1 MNGITLDPTTIVV
14 LLVAL
19 TMAPFM
25 LLLVS
30 SFVKIASVLS
40 LIRNALGVQQVPP
53 NMVLNGMAIMLTIYI
68 MYPVLQDTF
77 DIARQMEFDMN
88 NIASL
93 EPKLTEACGPL
104 KRFLERHTKPRGRAF
119 FLKTAQQIWPQ
130 QMQKD
135 LKEGNLLVLIP
146 AFVVSELTD
155 AFQIGFLL
163 YLPFIAIDM
172 VVSNILLA
180 MGMMMVSPMT
190 ISMPFK
196 MMLFV
201 LVDGWSKLVEG
212 IVKTYS

>member
-1 MNGITLDPTTIVV
+1 MNGVTLDPTTIVV

-19 TMAPFM
+19 TMAPFL

-77 DIARQMEFDMN
+77 NIARSIDYDMN

-93 EPKLTEACGPL
+93 EPKLSQTFTPL
-104 KRFLERHTKPRGRAF
+104 KHFLECHTKSRGRAF

-135 LKEGNLLVLIP
+135 LKEQHLLVLIP

-172 VVSNILLA
+172 IVSNILLA

-190 ISMPFK
+190 ISLPFK

-201 LVDGWSKLVEG
+201 LVDGWTKLVEG
-212 IVKTYS
+212 IVKTYR

>member
-1 MNGITLDPTTIVV
+1 MNGITLDPTTIIV
-14 LLVAL
+14 LLVSL
-19 TMAPFM
+19 TMAPFL

-40 LIRNALGVQQVPP
+40 LVRNALGVQQVPP

-68 MYPVLQDTF
+68 MYPVMQETF
-77 DIARQMEFDMN
+77 DIARTMDFDMN

-93 EPKLTEACGPL
+93 EPKLTTACGPL
-104 KRFLERHTKPRGRAF
+104 KRFLEKHTKSRGRAF
-119 FLKTAQQIWPQ
+119 FLKTAQKIWPE

-135 LKEGNLLVLIP
+135 LKEGNLLVLVP

-172 VVSNILLA
+172 IVSNILLA

-190 ISMPFK
+190 ISLPFK

-201 LVDGWSKLVEG
+201 LVDGWTKLVEG
-212 IVKTYS
+212 IVQTYS

>member
-1 MNGITLDPTTIVV
+1 MNGITLDPTTIIV
-14 LLVAL
+14 LLVSL

-40 LIRNALGVQQVPP
+40 LVRNALGVQQVPP

-77 DIARQMEFDMN
+77 DIARGIDFDMN
-88 NIASL
+88 DIAAL
-93 EPKLTEACGPL
+93 EPKLSETCAPL
-104 KRFLERHTKPRGRAF
+104 KRFLEHHTKSRGRTF
-119 FLKTAQQIWPQ
+119 FLRTAQQIWPQ
-130 QMQKD
+130 QMQEN

-201 LVDGWSKLVEG
+201 LIDGWTKLVEG

>member
-1 MNGITLDPTTIVV
+1 
-14 LLVAL
+14 
-19 TMAPFM
+19 
-25 LLLVS
+25 
-30 SFVKIASVLS
+30 
-40 LIRNALGVQQVPP
+40 
-53 NMVLNGMAIMLTIYI
+53 
-68 MYPVLQDTF
+68 VLQDTF
-77 DIARQMEFDMN
+77 DIARRMDFDMSN
-88 NIASL
+88 MAAL
-93 EPKLTEACGPL
+93 EPKLTETCGPL
-104 KRFLERHTKPRGRAF
+104 KRFLERHTKSRGRIF

-190 ISMPFK
+190 ISLPFK

-201 LVDGWSKLVEG
+201 LVDGWTKLVEG
-212 IVKTYS
+212 IVKTYD